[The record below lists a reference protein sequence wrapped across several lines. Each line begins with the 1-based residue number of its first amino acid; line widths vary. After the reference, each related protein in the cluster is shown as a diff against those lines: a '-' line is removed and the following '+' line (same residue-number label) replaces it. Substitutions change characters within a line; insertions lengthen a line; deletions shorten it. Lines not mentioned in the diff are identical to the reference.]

1 MTDPAPRFYLENV
14 VILSGWPAHAF
25 ARLLAR
31 HRDEIADLPPHLR
44 EPLEDAVAAL
54 ALAGSRWAARGTA
67 EPLPAELPIGSETHD
82 ELDTTEVATMLE
94 VCPRYVRRLAAYGR
108 LPGRKSHG
116 RWRFSRGV
124 AVELHNQRERQA

>member
-1 MTDPAPRFYLENV
+1 VTDHAPRFYENAV
-14 VILSGWPAHAF
+14 VLSGWPAHAIG
-25 ARLLAR
+25 RIIGR
-31 HRDEIADLPPHLR
+31 HRAEIENLPPHLR
-44 EPLEDAVAAL
+44 EPLEDAVDAL
-54 ALAGSRWAARGTA
+54 RMAGERWAARGTA
-67 EPLPAELPIGSETHD
+67 EPLPAELPIGSEADD
-82 ELDTTEVATMLE
+82 ELDTTEVAMMLE